1 MAKIYDQAKDKNVAA
16 IIIYGKS
23 SETSSPSPSA
33 YVDSECTVK
42 YKTSEL
48 QDAFLK
54 RAVIQIGPSN
64 YYIPIDLSISNKIGT
79 VTYAKAGSS
88 AGTAATATLSAV
100 AD

>member
-23 SETSSPSPSA
+23 SETSSPSA
-33 YVDSECTVK
+33 YVDSACTVK

-64 YYIPIDLSISNKIGT
+64 YYIPIDFSISNKIGT
-79 VTYAKAGSS
+79 VTYAKAGST

>member
-23 SETSSPSPSA
+23 GEASPSA
-33 YVDSECTVK
+33 YIDSACTVK

-64 YYIPIDLSISNKIGT
+64 YYIPIDFSISNKIGT
-79 VTYAKAGSS
+79 VTYAKAGSTT
-88 AGTAATATLSAV
+88 GTAATATLSAI

>member
-1 MAKIYDQAKDKNVAA
+1 MTKIYDQAKDKNVAA

-23 SETSSPSPSA
+23 GETSSPSA

-48 QDAFLK
+48 QDVFLK

-64 YYIPIDLSISNKIGT
+64 YYIPIDFSISNKIGT